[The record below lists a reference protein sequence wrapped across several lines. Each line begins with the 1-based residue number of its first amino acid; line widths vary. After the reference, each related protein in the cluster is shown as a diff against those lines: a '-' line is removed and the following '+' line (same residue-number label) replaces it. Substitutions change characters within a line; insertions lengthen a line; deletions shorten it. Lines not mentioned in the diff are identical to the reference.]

1 MNEST
6 SSDRPQRRPV
16 RMTIVATVALGAGL
30 IGGGAAATAAVTLEG
45 TTSADAPVST
55 HVTPVQAASTSGGAT
70 DTEAVAKA
78 VTPSVVLLKVEGP
91 QGGDEGSGVVL
102 TSDGRILTNNHV
114 VEAAAGEGGAPAG
127 TIQVVTTDGTTY
139 DATIVGRDPV
149 TDLAVVQ
156 AQGASGLTPATIG
169 SSSAL
174 VVGQPVVAIG
184 APLGL
189 QGTVTTGIVS
199 ALDRPVAASGEDGQT
214 SVTDAIQT
222 DAAVNPGNSGGP
234 LVDARGQVVGITSS
248 IASLGGSE
256 GSQSGSIGLGFA
268 IPIDEA
274 MRVAGDIADGTP
286 VAHAQLGVSVADS
299 TDPAG
304 AKIGD
309 VDPTS
314 AAAKAGLQ
322 TGDVVTKV
330 GDQPVD
336 GADGLV
342 AAVRTQAPGTRIQ
355 LTWVHDGQTT
365 TADVVLGTDQTT
377 T

>member
-16 RMTIVATVALGAGL
+16 RMTIVAAVALGAGL
-30 IGGGAAATAAVTLEG
+30 IGGGAAATAAVSLEG
-45 TTSADAPVST
+45 TTSADGPVST
-55 HVTPVQAASTSGGAT
+55 HVTPVQAASTSSGAT

-78 VTPSVVLLKVEGP
+78 VTPSVVLLKVQGP
-91 QGGDEGSGVVL
+91 QGADEGSGVVL

-127 TIQVVTTDGTTY
+127 KIQVVTSDGTTY
-139 DATIVGRDPV
+139 DASIVGRDPV

-156 AQGASGLTPATIG
+156 AQGASGLTPASIG
-169 SSSAL
+169 DSSSL

-199 ALDRPVAASGEDGQT
+199 ALNRPVAASGEDGQT

-234 LVDARGQVVGITSS
+234 LVDAQGQVVGITSS
-248 IASLGGSE
+248 IASLGASE
-256 GSQSGSIGLGFA
+256 GAQSGSIGLGFA

-286 VAHAQLGVSVADS
+286 VAHAQLGVSVSDS
-299 TDPAG
+299 ADPAG

-322 TGDVVTKV
+322 SGDVVTKV

-336 GADGLV
+336 SADGLV
-342 AAVRTQAPGTRIQ
+342 AAIRTQAPGTKVQ
-355 LTWVHDGQTT
+355 LTWVRAGQTQT
-365 TADVVLGTDQTT
+365 VDVVLGTDQTT